1 MIVRRVLISSFAIVG
16 LGGILAAQVPVLD
29 LKLGLWENTVV
40 TNIGGAPPVDTS
52 KMSPEQAAKIAEA
65 MKGLAGDRTMTEKSC
80 IKKEDLENDSFMLPH
95 DANTTCTRT
104 VGTNTR
110 AAFVA
115 DITCTGARPMKGQV
129 NIQSLAGG
137 TRVQGGGEDG
147 NVGGGPHH
155 EPRHDDDGQV
165 SRPGLRERQ
174 VGRGERG
181 PR

>member
-1 MIVRRVLISSFAIVG
+1 MIVRRVLISSFAIVSF
-16 LGGILAAQVPVLD
+16 GGILAAQVPVLD

-80 IKKEDLENDSFMLPH
+80 IKKEDLENESFMLPH

-137 TRVQGGGEDG
+137 SAFKGAVKMETSAGGRTTNLAMTMTGKYL
-147 NVGGGPHH
+147 GP
-155 EPRHDDDGQV
+155 DCGSV
-165 SRPGLRERQ
+165 K
-174 VGRGERG
+174 
-181 PR
+181 